1 MNFIDSLWNSRAR
14 ILFRGSRFKPSIKWY
29 KSYVEKNRE
38 NPQVVVFLLL
48 LAPKTIVALS
58 NCLENYFVKVSRNTL
73 FVSNYGTRA
82 SKLRGEKCQLRRYH
96 CSFAVC
102 VIDLGDKWKT
112 KSTKAEF
119 TKHEHGWNG
128 AKYFTQ
134 ITNYSPTSRTWYR
147 KTRLASNLVLDQQI

>member
-82 SKLRGEKCQLRRYH
+82 SKLRGENVSYVGTIAHLL
-96 CSFAVC
+96 FALSTSETNERPSQPRQNSQNMNTDEMALSTSPRLPT
-102 VIDLGDKWKT
+102 IHPPLGLDIGKQ
-112 KSTKAEF
+112 
-119 TKHEHGWNG
+119 GWL
-128 AKYFTQ
+128 Q
-134 ITNYSPTSRTWYR
+134 IWY
-147 KTRLASNLVLDQQI
+147 